1 MGVPAA
7 DFFFWSISFCWHAT
21 AHFGVALGT
30 SAPRACM
37 MRLVAKVKGRSG
49 KHDLSSHSYISFRF
63 GARDSFLRVL
73 CGCGCG
79 RIVELELMTDGII
92 LVIRVRVRSI
102 TSSATHN
109 VSSQL
114 VPSRVG
120 QKPLLSRTNSTAA
133 TQKKSAPH
141 ALLRRVSLG
150 CARAD
155 SDVRVYHV
163 YAGARDAER
172 STRHLL
178 RRAYIRNTSLPF
190 SLRLGRTPCGAV

>member
-1 MGVPAA
+1 
-7 DFFFWSISFCWHAT
+7 
-21 AHFGVALGT
+21 
-30 SAPRACM
+30 

-73 CGCGCG
+73 CLCGCG

-120 QKPLLSRTNSTAA
+120 QNLCHREQTLRPRPKKRARRT
-133 TQKKSAPH
+133 
-141 ALLRRVSLG
+141 RF
-150 CARAD
+150 C
-155 SDVRVYHV
+155 DV
-163 YAGARDAER
+163 
-172 STRHLL
+172 
-178 RRAYIRNTSLPF
+178 
-190 SLRLGRTPCGAV
+190 

>member
-7 DFFFWSISFCWHAT
+7 DFFWSIVFLLARNGTLWGCPGHFRPPCLHDTLGREGERTKRETRSF
-21 AHFGVALGT
+21 F
-30 SAPRACM
+30 
-37 MRLVAKVKGRSG
+37 
-49 KHDLSSHSYISFRF
+49 SHSYISFRF

-73 CGCGCG
+73 CLCGCG

-120 QKPLLSRTNSTAA
+120 QNPLLSRTNSTAA